1 MTLAQITAV
10 LAELETQDGEND
22 QYILDEWLS
31 MPEVAEIM
39 LSTNEN
45 IYPDNKLQ
53 VMFDSENEL
62 LWIRRG
68 TTSTEGQFTSE
79 YIEAAINFSNIMGLA
94 MVRAGRYKS
103 PYQIGAQV

>member
-1 MTLAQITAV
+1 MTLAQITAI
-10 LAELETQDGEND
+10 LAELETQDGENN

-31 MPEVAEIM
+31 MPEVAEVM

-53 VMFDSENEL
+53 VRFDSTNEL
-62 LWIRRG
+62 MWIRRG
-68 TTSTEGQFTSE
+68 TTSTEGAFTSE
-79 YIEAAINFSNIMGLA
+79 YIEASVSFSNIIGFA